1 MSKQSDNIFR
11 NSIIASGVS
20 AIITKTSV
28 APLERIKLL
37 KQSQTYYNQ
46 TRYTSLF
53 KSCQYILKN
62 DGFKGLYRG
71 NVSNLYRVLPAYLIK
86 FPLNEFYK
94 KQLGATTN
102 TPTLLLGSGVL
113 AGLSQ
118 ITCTYPLDI
127 IRTRMTLDNHMTT
140 NYNNYFTCTRNVL
153 RNEGLSAFYKGFP
166 VSGISYPIYVGLQFF
181 IYEWFKDTYSYFAGG
196 IAGIIAQSLMYPGD
210 TIKRQLQLNGIRS

>member
-86 FPLNEFYK
+86 FPL
-94 KQLGATTN
+94 
-102 TPTLLLGSGVL
+102 
-113 AGLSQ
+113 
-118 ITCTYPLDI
+118 I
-127 IRTRMTLDNHMTT
+127 
-140 NYNNYFTCTRNVL
+140 NYFVTFFKNMNRKEQANKNCQN
-153 RNEGLSAFYKGFP
+153 
-166 VSGISYPIYVGLQFF
+166 YVN
-181 IYEWFKDTYSYFAGG
+181 
-196 IAGIIAQSLMYPGD
+196 II
-210 TIKRQLQLNGIRS
+210 N